1 MKKNTKIIYFNEL
14 LLSIYLVIFALLI
27 NKISYDLKNISAIV
41 VLSLILVI
49 LLAFFGIKKDKNY
62 LKGSSAR
69 IVTASLM
76 TFMLII
82 YGLGI
87 ILGFARGYLFHTIY
101 SFIKNVTP
109 VLIINVEIE
118 LIRYIIAKNSFKNK
132 KTIIIY
138 TIISIILNVLLEINL
153 GALDTS
159 EDKFIFLST
168 IILPI
173 ISEELLCS
181 YMTYKIAL
189 MPSLIYKLVLK
200 LYVYILPIVPNLGDY
215 IYSVA
220 NIMLPFI
227 IYTILNRIIVK
238 YEKEKQ
244 ALRKINR
251 TVFTIPLIVALII
264 LVVLI
269 SGIFKYKM
277 IAIASNSMSPTY
289 RRGDA
294 VIYEKVNVNEL
305 EIGDIL
311 AFQKNNIVVTHRIVK
326 IWKQNDKYY
335 FTTKGDYNNTEDN
348 FKTEEKDALGKV
360 RFKFKY
366 IGYPTVLISE
376 FFGKE

>member
-14 LLSIYLVIFALLI
+14 LLSIYLVVFALLI
-27 NKISYDLKNISAIV
+27 NKVSYDLKNISTIV

-49 LLAFFGIKKDKNY
+49 LLTFFGIKKDKNY

-87 ILGFARGYLFHTIY
+87 ILGFSRGYLFHTIY
-101 SFIKNVTP
+101 SFIKNITP
-109 VLIINVEIE
+109 VLLINVEIE
-118 LIRYIIAKNSFKNK
+118 LIRYIIAKDSFKNK

-153 GALDTS
+153 SALETS

-189 MPSLIYKLVLK
+189 LPSLIYKLVLK
-200 LYVYILPIVPNLGDY
+200 LYVYIFPIVPNLGDY

-244 ALRKINR
+244 TLRKINGV
-251 TVFTIPLIVALII
+251 VFTIPLTVALII